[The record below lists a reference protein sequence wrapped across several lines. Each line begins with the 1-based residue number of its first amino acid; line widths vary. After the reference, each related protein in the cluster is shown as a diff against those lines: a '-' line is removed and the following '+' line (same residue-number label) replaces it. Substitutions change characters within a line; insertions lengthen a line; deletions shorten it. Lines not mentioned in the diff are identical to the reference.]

1 MLYTARPATPTRAL
15 RWVGAGARSATAG
28 RGWLASPTCAGCCDL
43 PAKLCCSA
51 SRAARWA
58 PQGIMTTDVTCSS
71 VYLRSSFWLRHE
83 NGRRLHGG
91 GAMEAPP
98 PPPGGGGAGGGG
110 AGKGDGDENGVC
122 CCALA
127 CWILWR
133 HGDAIPLSLPP
144 PCSVSLA
151 LFTNL
156 TQALSGTFLRCASA
170 WTCSVL

>member
-1 MLYTARPATPTRAL
+1 
-15 RWVGAGARSATAG
+15 
-28 RGWLASPTCAGCCDL
+28 
-43 PAKLCCSA
+43 
-51 SRAARWA
+51 
-58 PQGIMTTDVTCSS
+58 
-71 VYLRSSFWLRHE
+71 
-83 NGRRLHGG
+83 
-91 GAMEAPP
+91 MEAPP

-156 TQALSGTFLRCASA
+156 TQALSGTFLRCQAHGLVLFSNIFPLPLCVRPIRWHADEGSKA
-170 WTCSVL
+170 WTFSGEQRGRL